1 MLRNSSRAINGTS
14 PVCNTK
20 VDDETVNDN
29 EVAHI
34 SCLIS
39 KKHSIDGL
47 AD

>member
-1 MLRNSSRAINGTS
+1 MVRMSSRAINGAF
-14 PVCNTK
+14 PVCNAK
-20 VDDETVNDN
+20 VDNETVNDN

-47 AD
+47 AA